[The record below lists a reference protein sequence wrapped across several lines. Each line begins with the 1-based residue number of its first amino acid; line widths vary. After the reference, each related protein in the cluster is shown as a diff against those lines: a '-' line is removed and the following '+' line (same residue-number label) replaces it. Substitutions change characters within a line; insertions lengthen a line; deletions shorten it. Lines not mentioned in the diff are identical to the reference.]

1 MLDKEYNGIVEFE
14 VGGCHCSQL
23 GVIDGEDSNSRAA
36 IHKMWAVG
44 DPFEWES
51 MHSILYGGRG
61 GRELWA
67 NLQHTH
73 RHTELSRV
81 IETMAQYACT
91 ILFDINNSKNLFW
104 NIRFIIITIQTLTEH
119 SKYINIILDS
129 L

>member
-1 MLDKEYNGIVEFE
+1 MAKIATAEQQYTKCERWGTHSKESLCIRFFI
-14 VGGCHCSQL
+14 GG
-23 GVIDGEDSNSRAA
+23 
-36 IHKMWAVG
+36 
-44 DPFEWES
+44 
-51 MHSILYGGRG
+51 GGGG

-67 NLQHTH
+67 DLQHTH